1 MTDSTPTNPT
11 DEIALLERR
20 LARERAARK
29 SAEALLTEKSRELYN
44 TLESLR
50 EAHEQLKAQS
60 QARLNRA
67 IESLDAGFAM
77 YDETNRLVICNQ
89 KLRDIYAPIAGQLHA
104 GMGLS
109 EALSGLYRH
118 GMIVNPD
125 GLDEQAWTDE
135 RMRQLNALKGSS
147 ESRDERINGRWYRVG
162 NTVTAEGLTVLLRT
176 DVTALKQM
184 MAELTDARDAA
195 QAANRIKSEFL
206 ANMSHELRTPMH
218 AILGMTELT
227 LETDLAAEQREY
239 LRLVKSS
246 ADELMGKLGDLL
258 ELSSLDAGRL
268 TLATAGFSL
277 RALIQECADEVSR
290 QAGEKR
296 LAWSCAVEPAI
307 PDRLIG
313 DRARLRQVL
322 GHLLRNALKFTAQ
335 GVIGLRVNATQA
347 PGQPVDL
354 SIAVHDTG
362 IGISVDKRQMIFEAF
377 SQADASSSRGF
388 GGTGLG
394 LAVAA
399 RLMHL
404 MQGRIEVDS
413 EPGRGSEFR
422 LRVMLA
428 CETDAAPGAPPGAAT
443 SPVRAAHAPDAAVGG
458 ALVGALP
465 PDNGP
470 ADLDIKQALERMDG
484 DSGLL
489 RDLLEMLLADLPG
502 QIAAM
507 RGALQSGNAP
517 ALVAAA
523 HNVTGSAGNLSALAL
538 QQLTQQ
544 VVQAG
549 RANTLAPVS
558 DLLVRIEAAEVRL
571 REALTRWTGA

>member
-1 MTDSTPTNPT
+1 LTDSTPHDRT

-29 SAEALLTEKSRELYN
+29 SAEDLLTEKSRELYN

-50 EAHEQLKAQS
+50 DAHEQLKAQS

-77 YDETNRLVICNQ
+77 YDETHRLVICNQ
-89 KLRDIYAPIAGQLHA
+89 KLRDIYAPIAGQLQA
-104 GMGLS
+104 GMDLS
-109 EALSGLYRH
+109 AALSGLYRH
-118 GMIVNPD
+118 GMIVNRR
-125 GLDEQAWTDE
+125 GLDEQTWVDE
-135 RMRQLNALKGSS
+135 RIRGLRALKGSS
-147 ESRDERINGRWYRVG
+147 ESHDERINGRWYRVG
-162 NTVTAEGLTVLLRT
+162 NTVTAEGLTVVLRT

-184 MAELTDARDAA
+184 MADLTDARDAA

-218 AILGMTELT
+218 AILGMTELA
-227 LETDLAAEQREY
+227 LETELSAEQREY
-239 LRLVKSS
+239 LLLVKSA
-246 ADELMGKLGDLL
+246 ADDLMGKLADVLD
-258 ELSSLDAGRL
+258 LSSLEAGQL
-268 TLATAGFSL
+268 TLEAKGFSL

-290 QAGEKR
+290 LARTKR
-296 LAWSCAVEPAI
+296 LAWSCTVDPAI

-377 SQADASSSRGF
+377 SQADASSSRDF

-422 LRVMLA
+422 VQIILP
-428 CETDAAPGAPPGAAT
+428 CETDAVPGTAPPPAP
-443 SPVRAAHAPDAAVGG
+443 SAHAPDAAVGG
-458 ALVGALP
+458 TLVGAGP

-470 ADLDIKQALERMDG
+470 ADLDLRQALERMDG
-484 DSGLL
+484 DSDLL
-489 RDLLEMLLADLPG
+489 RDLLEMLLADLPA
-502 QIAAM
+502 QIATM
-507 RGALQSGNAP
+507 RGALQAGNTP

-549 RANTLAPVS
+549 RANALAPVP
-558 DLLVRIEAAEVRL
+558 DLLVQIEAREARL
-571 REALTRWTGA
+571 REAIARWTTT